1 MHFFYLL
8 PFVVVAS
15 HAAALPQPAGLSEQY
30 SNNVDAILASGLEV
44 RSYQHALKTREDSP
58 TLMSLER
65 RADSAKPPIVKSG
78 FSTPPLSTMDYYEV
92 EKLIYSLFKKDDFS
106 FANIASTIKKVGD
119 GIAKLSENG
128 EKAGTKI
135 GGTAGGLLAKYLSR
149 ATYVNL
155 VLRVSPASEG
165 QAIIS
170 FIQSIETPKNSS
182 KIFSDFFQTSTELK
196 TTIIKKEIESDG
208 FIVNIL
214 KDTGTVIEN
223 VEAAIKLLVDVIDT
237 FVKLFDMI
245 KTLMSKSESGK
256 ISHDGISNMMKILA
270 EFIAEQERLHAE
282 IMEKLR
288 ALPPK

>member
-30 SNNVDAILASGLEV
+30 SNNVDVDLASGLEA
-44 RSYQHALKTREDSP
+44 RSYQPALNTREDSP

-65 RADSAKPPIVKSG
+65 RANSARPPIVKSG
-78 FSTPPLSTMDYYEV
+78 FSAPPLSTMDYYDA
-92 EKLIYSLFKKDDFS
+92 EKLIYSLFDRGAFS
-106 FANIASTIKKVGD
+106 FANISSTIKKVGD
-119 GIAKLSENG
+119 GFAKLSENG
-128 EKAGTKI
+128 EKVKTKI
-135 GGTAGGLLAKYLSR
+135 GGTAGGLLALYLSR

-155 VLRVSPASEG
+155 ALRVSPASEG

-170 FIQSIETPKNSS
+170 FIQSTTPPAELS
-182 KIFSDFFQTSTELK
+182 KVFLNFFGTSTELK

-223 VEAAIKLLVDVIDT
+223 VEEAIKLLVGVIDT

-270 EFIAEQERLHAE
+270 EFIAEQGRLHAE
-282 IMEKLR
+282 IITALK

>member
-65 RADSAKPPIVKSG
+65 RADSAKPPI
-78 FSTPPLSTMDYYEV
+78 
-92 EKLIYSLFKKDDFS
+92 DDFS
-106 FANIASTIKKVGD
+106 FANIASTINKVGD